1 MSLVVLDIECIENKI
16 VKELGVYQNGQ
27 TVGYSFFP
35 PKIFKATSQSAW
47 CTKHIHGINWNS
59 GHEKYTELEKILK
72 KLKAPE
78 TEFFAK
84 GYEKCKILSEIL
96 ETKVTNLDD
105 YACPKVQNL
114 IFKDEEYD
122 WRCSNYPFRYA
133 NTLHCA
139 ERKPFAER
147 TWTRCFLNK
156 L

>member
-1 MSLVVLDIECIENKI
+1 MDKLWDIPFFLPKNSKLHLSL
-16 VKELGVYQNGQ
+16 LGVR
-27 TVGYSFFP
+27 S
-35 PKIFKATSQSAW
+35 IFIQR
-47 CTKHIHGINWNS
+47 INWNS

-84 GYEKCKILSEIL
+84 GYEKCKNLSEIL
-96 ETKVTNLDD
+96 ETKLTNLDD

-122 WRCSNYPFRYA
+122 WRCSNYPFRHA

-139 ERKPFAER
+139 ERKAFAYG
-147 TWTRCFLNK
+147 TWTRCFFNK

>member
-1 MSLVVLDIECIENKI
+1 MILVVLDIECIENKI

-27 TVGYSFFP
+27 TVGYSFLP
-35 PKIFKATSQSAW
+35 PKNFKATSQSAW
-47 CTKHIHGINWNS
+47 CTKHLHRTNWNS

-105 YACPKVQNL
+105 YACPKMQHL
-114 IFKDEEYD
+114 IFKDEENG
-122 WRCSNYPFRYA
+122 WSNYPFRHA

-139 ERKPFAER
+139 ERKAFAYG
-147 TWTRCFLNK
+147 TWTR
-156 L
+156 

>member
-1 MSLVVLDIECIENKI
+1 MDKLRDIP
-16 VKELGVYQNGQ
+16 
-27 TVGYSFFP
+27 FFL
-35 PKIFKATSQSAW
+35 PKNFKATSQSAW
-47 CTKHIHGINWNS
+47 CTKHLHGTNRNS
-59 GHEKYTELEKILK
+59 GHEKYTELEKIIK
-72 KLKAPE
+72 KLKAPK

-114 IFKDEEYD
+114 IFKDREFD
-122 WRCSNYPFRYA
+122 WRCNNYPFRQA

-139 ERKPFAER
+139 VRKAFAYG
-147 TWTRCFLNK
+147 TWTRCFFNK

>member
-1 MSLVVLDIECIENKI
+1 MDNLWDIPFFLPKSSKLHLSL
-16 VKELGVYQNGQ
+16 LGVRSIFIESIG
-27 TVGYSFFP
+27 TVAMKNVLS
-35 PKIFKATSQSAW
+35 
-47 CTKHIHGINWNS
+47 
-59 GHEKYTELEKILK
+59 LK

-105 YACPKVQNL
+105 YACLKVQNL
-114 IFKDEEYD
+114 IFKDEEYN
-122 WRCSNYPFRYA
+122 WRCSNYPFRQA

-139 ERKPFAER
+139 ERKAFAYG
-147 TWTRCFLNK
+147 TWTRCFFNK

>member
-1 MSLVVLDIECIENKI
+1 MDKLWDIPFFLPKNSKLHLSL
-16 VKELGVYQNGQ
+16 LGVRSMFMESIG
-27 TVGYSFFP
+27 TVAMKNILSL
-35 PKIFKATSQSAW
+35 K
-47 CTKHIHGINWNS
+47 
-59 GHEKYTELEKILK
+59 KILK

-84 GYEKCKILSEIL
+84 GYEKFKTLSEIW

-122 WRCSNYPFRYA
+122 RRCSNYPFRHA

-139 ERKPFAER
+139 ERKAFAYG
-147 TWTRCFLNK
+147 TWTRCFF
-156 L
+156 